1 MILFLFDG
9 TKLRLFL
16 CPDFQFCNISFSLL
30 HFLSLK
36 ETFSLEKGT
45 SKGKKSYLRSR
56 NRKNMTKEET
66 QQLKGIA
73 ILMMVWLHLFGTNQ
87 EILDGCEK
95 YIYLW
100 NGDPLIYAMRKFA
113 RMCVVFYTFLGGYGL
128 CKVWQ
133 RDNGNLKSQP
143 SARRSQTSSNLRR
156 VWRLMVNY
164 WLVLLLFVG
173 VAWWLHPETYPG
185 GWNEFLKNLTA
196 LDCSYNDTL
205 WFLLPYALLTLLAAP
220 IMRLVMGL
228 RGKWL
233 WIFLVA
239 AFAVKA
245 VIYVNETTYTSWL
258 GLIGQNLLAA
268 MGLFFMFAVGALF
281 AKNELMER
289 VVATIRGW
297 VERSFVVRR
306 MKVSPSVVC
315 LVLLLLLFFGRI
327 CVGASTLIDPPFL
340 LLMIPVYLCI
350 RRPQWLSGT
359 LAFVGKHSTNIWFT
373 HRYILVLTGTL
384 ITALHYPIVMLMVLV
399 GVCIVCSY
407 VVKGLMKLL
416 RL

>member
-1 MILFLFDG
+1 
-9 TKLRLFL
+9 
-16 CPDFQFCNISFSLL
+16 
-30 HFLSLK
+30 
-36 ETFSLEKGT
+36 
-45 SKGKKSYLRSR
+45 
-56 NRKNMTKEET
+56 MTKEET

-73 ILMMVWLHLFGTNQ
+73 ILMMVWLHLFGTNL

-100 NGDPLIYAMRKFA
+100 NGDPLIYVMRKFA

-133 RDNGNLKSQP
+133 RDNLNHNLNDNLNHNKNCQLSTVNCP
-143 SARRSQTSSNLRR
+143 LSMNLRR

-220 IMRLVMGL
+220 IMRLIMWL

-233 WIFLVA
+233 WIFLVV

-245 VIYVNETTYTSWL
+245 VIYVNETTYTYWV

-281 AKNELMER
+281 AKNALMER
-289 VVATIRGW
+289 VVAAIRGW
-297 VERSFVVRR
+297 VEQSFVVRR

-327 CVGASTLIDPPFL
+327 CVGASTLIDPLFL
-340 LLMIPVYLCI
+340 LPMIPVYLCI
-350 RRPQWLSGT
+350 QRPQWLSST
-359 LAFVGKHSTNIWFT
+359 LAFIGKHSTNIWFI

-384 ITALHYPIVMLMVLV
+384 ITALHYPVVMWAALM

-407 VVKGLMKLL
+407 GVKGLMKLL
-416 RL
+416 RM

>member
-1 MILFLFDG
+1 
-9 TKLRLFL
+9 
-16 CPDFQFCNISFSLL
+16 
-30 HFLSLK
+30 
-36 ETFSLEKGT
+36 
-45 SKGKKSYLRSR
+45 
-56 NRKNMTKEET
+56 MTKEET

-133 RDNGNLKSQP
+133 RENDNLNHNLNDNHNLNLNKNSQL
-143 SARRSQTSSNLRR
+143 STLNSQLSMNLRR

-185 GWNEFLKNLTA
+185 GWNEFLKNVTA

-228 RGKWL
+228 HGKWL
-233 WIFLVA
+233 WIFLVV

-281 AKNELMER
+281 AKNDLMER
-289 VVATIRGW
+289 VVSAIRGW
-297 VERSFVVRR
+297 VEQSFVVRR

-315 LVLLLLLFFGRI
+315 LVLLLLFFFGRI

-350 RRPQWLSGT
+350 HRPQWLSGT
-359 LAFVGKHSTNIWFT
+359 LACIGKHSTNIWFT

-384 ITALHYPIVMLMVLV
+384 ITVLRYPIVMLTVLV

-416 RL
+416 RV

>member
-1 MILFLFDG
+1 
-9 TKLRLFL
+9 
-16 CPDFQFCNISFSLL
+16 
-30 HFLSLK
+30 
-36 ETFSLEKGT
+36 
-45 SKGKKSYLRSR
+45 
-56 NRKNMTKEET
+56 MTKEET

-73 ILMMVWLHLFGTNQ
+73 ILMMVWLHLFGTNL

-100 NGDPLIYAMRKFA
+100 NGDPLIYVMRKFA

-133 RDNGNLKSQP
+133 RDNCQLSTVNLQLSM
-143 SARRSQTSSNLRR
+143 NLRR
-156 VWRLMVNY
+156 VWRLMMNY

-173 VAWWLHPETYPG
+173 VATWLHPETYPG
-185 GWNEFLKNLTA
+185 GWRVLMENVTA
-196 LDCSYNDTL
+196 LNCSYNNTL
-205 WFLLPYALLTLLAAP
+205 WFLLPYALLTLLAVP

-233 WIFLVA
+233 WLFLAA

-258 GLIGQNLLAA
+258 GLIWQNLLAA
-268 MGLFFMFAVGALF
+268 MGLFFMFVMGALF
-281 AKNELMER
+281 ARDGLMEQ
-289 VVATIRGW
+289 VVAAIRGW
-297 VERSFVVRR
+297 VERSVVVRR

-315 LVLLLLLFFGRI
+315 LMLLLLLFFGRI
-327 CVGASTLIDPPFL
+327 CVGASTLIDPLFL
-340 LLMIPVYLCI
+340 LPMIPVYLCI
-350 RRPQWLSGT
+350 QRPQWLSST
-359 LAFVGKHSTNIWFT
+359 LAFIGKHSTNIWFI

-384 ITALHYPIVMLMVLV
+384 ITALHYPVVMWAALV

-407 VVKGLMKLL
+407 GVKGLMKLL
-416 RL
+416 RM